1 MDHRKLIDVTVV
13 NGVKIRVP
21 VELQRVFT
29 DFESFSSGY
38 VQRLLKAGDVFV
50 DVGANFGFYSRLASE
65 MVGVRGKV
73 IAVEPSPAT
82 LNILT
87 QNVAGLKNVS
97 IAPLAVSTKSGQIDF
112 YHTDDYVN
120 SGSVENPPFIDSGR
134 VTKISVLS
142 KSLDEILMDDYDL
155 SEIQFL
161 KIDVQGDDVDVLLSC
176 EDVLSK
182 SNDVKILVEWA
193 PTWMMNAGRDPMDLP
208 ITLIKLGF
216 KHMFC
221 VDDWLKRELSIEEF
235 YADYENDHSGKRFCN
250 IVAAK

>member
-1 MDHRKLIDVTVV
+1 MENSKLVDVAVF
-13 NGVKIRVP
+13 NGLKILVP

-29 DFESFSSGY
+29 DFESFSSKY

-65 MVGVRGKV
+65 IVGASGRV
-73 IAVEPSPAT
+73 IAIEPSPAT

-87 QNVAGLKNVS
+87 QNVAELENVT
-97 IAPLAVSTKSGQIDF
+97 IVPLAVSTKSGQIDF

-120 SGSVENPPFIDSGR
+120 SGSVENPPFIDSSR
-134 VTKISVLS
+134 VTKVSVPS
-142 KSLDEILMDDYDL
+142 KSLDRILVDDFSL

-161 KIDVQGDDVDVLLSC
+161 KIDVQGDDVEVLLSC

-193 PTWMMNAGRDPMDLP
+193 PTWMINAGRDPMDLP
-208 ITLIKLGF
+208 TTLVKLGF
-216 KHMFC
+216 KNVC
-221 VDDWLKRELSIEEF
+221 CIDDWLKRETSIEEF
-235 YADYENDHSGKRFCN
+235 YVDYKEDGSGKRFCN
-250 IVAAK
+250 IVGSR